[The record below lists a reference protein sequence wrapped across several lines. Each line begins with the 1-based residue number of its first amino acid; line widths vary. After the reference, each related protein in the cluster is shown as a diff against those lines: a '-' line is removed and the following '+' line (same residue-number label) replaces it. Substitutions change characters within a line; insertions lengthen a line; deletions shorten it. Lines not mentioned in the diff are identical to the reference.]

1 MRADEVQVSWDTAK
15 AKWLVRIAVG
25 EEVMRRHFGA
35 SKDADDQTLR
45 LAAVKTAQ
53 DEGYEADASLVAV
66 KR

>member
-1 MRADEVQVSWDTAK
+1 
-15 AKWLVRIAVG
+15 
-25 EEVMRRHFGA
+25 MRRHFGA